1 MCVNLTSDP
10 PLPLPGSLP
19 PFLGTPSS
27 LWGAFRGWN
36 RASPCEDSIGARTEG
51 RGGLRIASN
60 VRYQHAEACCTCS
73 SCRFRSLIL
82 TKQALPNSSQQLKVI
97 DDIKN
102 LDSHVVRV
110 GGVVSG
116 LSERA
121 CPSSPKEHQ
130 RKDSGSGWVVKGTI
144 RRGR

>member
-1 MCVNLTSDP
+1 VLHLQQLEVQVPHPDKAGP
-10 PLPLPGSLP
+10 
-19 PFLGTPSS
+19 
-27 LWGAFRGWN
+27 
-36 RASPCEDSIGARTEG
+36 
-51 RGGLRIASN
+51 
-60 VRYQHAEACCTCS
+60 
-73 SCRFRSLIL
+73 
-82 TKQALPNSSQQLKVI
+82 SQQSQKLKVI